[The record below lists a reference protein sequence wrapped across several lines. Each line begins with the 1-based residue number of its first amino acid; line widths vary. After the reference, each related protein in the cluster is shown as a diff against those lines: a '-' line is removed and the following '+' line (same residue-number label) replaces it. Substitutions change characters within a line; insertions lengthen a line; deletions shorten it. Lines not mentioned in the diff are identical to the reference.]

1 MARGCGMS
9 QLRRSLDDYL
19 ATRRALGYALTRVG
33 PRLSSFVAFADAAGV
48 QTVTTE
54 CALAWATL
62 PTDAGSAYISHRLG
76 EVRGFA
82 RYLRSIDP
90 ETQIPPTGLLSGCHH
105 RPTPYIY
112 SASDICALMDA
123 ARKLTRPLKATTFE
137 TLIGLMTATGMRVSE
152 AIGLDRDD
160 VDWANGLLLV
170 RESKFGKSREVLL
183 HSSTVQALET
193 YARRRDR
200 LCPHPRTRSF
210 FVSAWGTRPT
220 YSTVQKTF
228 YALVRQTGLDG
239 QRSSRAPRV
248 HDLRHTFAVKTLVGW
263 YRDGCD
269 VEARLP
275 LLSTY
280 LGHVSPAGTYWYLSS
295 TPELLALAAKR
306 LEASIGTG
314 A

>member
-1 MARGCGMS
+1 MS
-9 QLRRSLDDYL
+9 QLRQSLDDYL
-19 ATRRALGYALTRVG
+19 ATRRALGYALTNVG
-33 PRLSSFVAFADAAGV
+33 HRLSSFVAFADAAGI

-62 PTDAGSAYISHRLG
+62 PAEAGSAYLSHRLG

-90 ETQIPPTGLLSGCHH
+90 DTQIPPTGLLPGCQH

-112 SASDICALMDA
+112 SDSDIAALMDA

-137 TLIGLMTATGMRVSE
+137 TLIGLLAATGMRVSE

-183 HSSTVQALET
+183 HSTTVRALKS
-193 YARRRDR
+193 YARRRDH
-200 LCPHPRTRSF
+200 LCPHSTIPSL
-210 FVSAWGTRPT
+210 FVSAWGTRPS

-228 YALVRQTGLDG
+228 YALVRQTGLDV
-239 QRSSRAPRV
+239 QQSSTRAPRV
-248 HDLRHTFAVKTLVGW
+248 HDLRHTFAVKTLAGW

-269 VEARLP
+269 VETRMP

-295 TPELLALAAKR
+295 TPELLALATKR
-306 LEASIGTG
+306 LEASMG
-314 A
+314 AGAGA